1 MNRITIDISKS
12 LKAEKIITREWFI
25 EKLNNYLLPLVLILI
40 FPSLAIMGMISNLIK
55 NESIKLY
62 LCLSVFSLIISGFLI
77 YSVFSVYKL
86 QRIKGL
92 SRGKNSNFIK
102 KIAKRNKWNISENN
116 QHISIINFSW
126 KETGTDWGK
135 QITILY
141 DKNEILVNCIS
152 FGLYSSPSPFH
163 WFANRRKV
171 NKLIKEFEIEI
182 KNVLQHRV

>member
-1 MNRITIDISKS
+1 MNRIPIDISKS
-12 LKAEKIITREWFI
+12 LKAEKIVTRELFI
-25 EKLNNYLLPLVLILI
+25 EKLINYLFPLVHILI
-40 FPSLAIMGMISNLIK
+40 FPSIAIMGMISNLIK

-62 LCLSVFSLIISGFLI
+62 LFLSVISLIISGFLI
-77 YSVFSVYKL
+77 YSVFSVYKF

-126 KETGTDWGK
+126 RETGTDWGK

-152 FGLYSSPSPFH
+152 FVLYSSPSPFH
-163 WFANRRKV
+163 WFANKRKI
-171 NKLIKEFEIEI
+171 NKLIKEFEFEI
-182 KNVLQHRV
+182 KNVLQQRV